1 MGIVIQFTATKSLN
15 KNLMSKEI
23 SRRTLLKAAV
33 RGGTGLV
40 IAVFLGCEEEQKIQT
55 KIPSPTPQETT
66 ELTQLPTPK
75 LETPTPIVGTKTPTP
90 QLVLTDT
97 PKPAVESPTPKP
109 LITPTPRLE
118 ATPTSTP
125 EVRSILTPGITYSF
139 DHGVSAE
146 DRKYI
151 LEADRLSREFLVA
164 NLGTDITGHYSVYV
178 RAATSFSN
186 SSRIARAISR
196 YEVEIYTLHPKWA
209 EYKPFERTKIMC
221 HERFHLVQYELSDQF
236 PVPGPTWLSE
246 GSAEYVAYQAV
257 INEGLTT
264 NDEAKAFH
272 IGKSKSSQQAL
283 PTLQSLETDK
293 AWEQTPAYSLAYIAV
308 ELLVS
313 GNAMSLRTYFEAFA
327 KKSDWR
333 SAFKAAF
340 GMSSDSFYQ
349 KFEEYRQRL

>member
-1 MGIVIQFTATKSLN
+1 MGIVIQFTATKSLK
-15 KNLMSKEI
+15 KNLMLKEI
-23 SRRTLLKAAV
+23 SRRTFLEAAFLRGAGLAAAV
-33 RGGTGLV
+33 LV
-40 IAVFLGCEEEQKIQT
+40 GCEEEQKIQT
-55 KIPSPTPQETT
+55 ETPSPTPQKTS
-66 ELTQLPTPK
+66 ELTQSPTPK
-75 LETPTPIVGTKTPTP
+75 LETPTPIVETKTPP
-90 QLVLTDT
+90 QPVLTDT
-97 PKPAVESPTPKP
+97 PKPAVEPPTPKP
-109 LITPTPRLE
+109 LITPIPRLE

-125 EVRSILTPGITYSF
+125 EVRSILTLGITYSF

-146 DRKYI
+146 DQKYI
-151 LEADRLSREFLVA
+151 LEADRISREFFAA

-178 RAATSFSN
+178 RAATSSSN

-196 YEVEIYTLHPKWA
+196 YEVEIYTLNPEWTK
-209 EYKPFERTKIMC
+209 YKPFERTKIMG

-236 PVPGPTWLSE
+236 PTPGPTWLSE

-257 INEGLTT
+257 IKEGLTT
-264 NDEAKAFH
+264 NDEARAFH
-272 IGKSKSSQQAL
+272 IGKAKSLQQAL
-283 PTLQSLETDK
+283 PTLQSLETDR

-313 GNAMSLRTYFEAFA
+313 DNVMSLRTYLEAFA

-349 KFEEYRQRL
+349 KFEEYRQSL